1 MMRWLPIALVVLS
14 NIAYHIGQKAVPRA
28 AHPLVATLGMYLVA
42 TVATLALLPFLGP
55 ATWRG
60 AGVAAHW
67 SVAVIGLGI
76 VGIEVGFLLAYRGGW
91 PISTTAVTAT
101 TLVALALLP
110 IGVLI
115 FREALTTP
123 RVAGLALALSG
134 LWLLA
139 RG

>member
-1 MMRWLPIALVVLS
+1 MRWLPIVLIVVS
-14 NIAYHIGQKAVPRA
+14 NVAYHLGQKAVPRA

-42 TVATLALLPFLGP
+42 TLATLALLPFLGP
-55 ATWRG
+55 GSWRG

-67 SVAVIGLGI
+67 SVALVGVGI
-76 VGIEVGFLLAYRGGW
+76 VGIEVGFLVAYRGGW
-91 PISTTAVTAT
+91 PLSTTAVTAT

-110 IGVLI
+110 IGLLV
-115 FREALTTP
+115 FREAFTAP
-123 RVAGLALALSG
+123 RAAGLALALSG

>member
-1 MMRWLPIALVVLS
+1 MRWLPIAMIVVS
-14 NIAYHIGQKAVPRA
+14 NVAYHVGQKAVPKA
-28 AHPLVATLGMYLVA
+28 AHPLVATLGMYVVA
-42 TVATLALLPFLGP
+42 TLATLALLPFFGP

-67 SVAVIGLGI
+67 SVALVGVGI
-76 VGIEVGFLLAYRGGW
+76 VGIEVGFLVAYRGGW
-91 PISTTAVTAT
+91 PLSTTAVTAT

-115 FREALTTP
+115 FREAMTAP
-123 RVAGLALALSG
+123 RAAGLVLAISG